1 MFSAINEISLL
12 ENKQSDWYGGVTN
25 LDMKV
30 PKKE

>member
-12 ENKQSDWYGGVTN
+12 ENKQSDWYGGVAN

-30 PKKE
+30 T